1 MTSEPLKGG
10 YGLCVSV
17 DPAVEV
23 AAGVAVALPGS
34 ALAPPLGR
42 LSPINTGILTT
53 LTRTNKAIRK
63 AKLHWKPRRL
73 AITFRLTPRCVVS
86 TCGPPVTACVCV
98 RLPPG
103 ATGG

>member
-23 AAGVAVALPGS
+23 AAGVVVALATDVAVALPGS

-42 LSPINTGILTT
+42 FSPINTGILTT

-73 AITFRLTPRCVVS
+73 AITFRLTPRCVEIGRAS
-86 TCGPPVTACVCV
+86 C
-98 RLPPG
+98 RER
-103 ATGG
+103 